1 MSLQHDRWYLVDLLG
16 GLSRMNYLPLQY
28 TKLDVQSPYQWKVGQ
43 RRDRCLIDNPWDDLV
58 VEAHIMCASLGAL
71 GNQST

>member
-1 MSLQHDRWYLVDLLG
+1 
-16 GLSRMNYLPLQY
+16 MNYLPLQY

-71 GNQST
+71 GNQSN